1 MTMLVSL
8 SHMISLILQCFHFY
22 VCILSVTKCFPH
34 PRLSLLGY
42 LRFIKNKHNCS
53 GSQAFKNPKI
63 HRVGYQSSQKLI
75 SLLIW
80 KENTDFMVKCTKRP
94 CPFLTSLCHPNIND
108 SPFSF
113 PEFVLA
119 CKKSFFRLYI
129 LEIQ

>member
-94 CPFLTSLCHPNIND
+94 CPFLTSSCHPNIND

-113 PEFVLA
+113 PEFVPA
-119 CKKSFFRLYI
+119 CKKSFFHLYI